1 MQKSLRNL
9 SAIAFCLS
17 CVPQAFAAIASPT
30 GSQTFTQDAVT
41 SSFGTGGTTNTFTAT
56 QTTVP
61 SNYTDRTYGVPT
73 YQSVLTPSTTT
84 TAGSVDFYEN
94 KPYIDTTYTSSYSY
108 DKALYNVAVNSP
120 TQSANQYIL
129 LAGTVTASS
138 ATNLSFLLGSGGTY
152 SSSTST
158 FSPLP
163 SSLNVAPALPIFGLV
178 NSQGSAV
185 SLNTLTST
193 YGTSF
198 SQTAGSSVHL
208 AAGESYSFQAYVYS
222 QSPQVAL
229 NRFSLVVTGDDYGIT
244 SSTSQSTGTLHT
256 LLASQALP
264 LIPAVPEPETYSMLL
279 AGIGL
284 VGAAARRRKG
294 KQA

>member
-9 SAIAFCLS
+9 SALAFCLT
-17 CVPQAFAAIASPT
+17 CIPQAFAAVSSTT
-30 GSQTFTQDAVT
+30 GSQTFTENGVT
-41 SSFGTGGTTNTFTAT
+41 SSFGAGGTTNTFTAT

-61 SNYTDRTYGVPT
+61 SNDTVRTYGTTT
-73 YQSVLTPSTTT
+73 YSKVTTPSTTT
-84 TAGSVDFYEN
+84 TAGSVDVYEN
-94 KPYIDTTYTSSYSY
+94 KPYTDTTYTSSYSY
-108 DKALYNVAVNSP
+108 DTAQYNVAINSP

-152 SSSTST
+152 SSSMST

-163 SSLNVAPALPIFGLV
+163 PLSLAPELPSFGLV

-185 SLNTLTST
+185 NLNTLTST
-193 YGTSF
+193 SGTSF
-198 SQTAGSSVHL
+198 SQLAGGSVHL
-208 AAGESYSFQAYVYS
+208 GAGESYSFRAYVYS
-222 QSPQVAL
+222 QSSQVAL

-256 LLASQALP
+256 LLTSQALP